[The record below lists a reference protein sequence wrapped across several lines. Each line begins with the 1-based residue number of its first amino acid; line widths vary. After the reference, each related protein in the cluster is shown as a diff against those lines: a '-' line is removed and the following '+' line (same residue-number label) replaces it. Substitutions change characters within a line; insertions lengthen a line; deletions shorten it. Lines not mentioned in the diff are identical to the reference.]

1 MWLDITKGPDPEG
14 WRKEEEKYKANATI
28 VFCLMLGKHL
38 RFLCMKEEVGSVS
51 SQLFANLRMIS

>member
-28 VFCLMLGKHL
+28 GFCLMLSKHL
-38 RFLCMKEEVGSVS
+38 KFLCMKEEIGSVS
-51 SQLFANLRMIS
+51 S